1 MDYLI
6 ISRGDS
12 TLRGH
17 YPLETDLLCEV
28 TEAEN
33 GLQNGWR
40 HSVPLL
46 PRGGRFTL
54 DNVHYVRY
62 GAELVPCGQTEF
74 AKDETFGYHA
84 SNLCEYIEEKT
95 SGKVRA
101 GDVTCISL
109 ESLRAM
115 DFDGIEA
122 QLLAVHDYGHVIVNA
137 VADCD
142 VKVFAVALYR
152 AHGKGPSLHH
162 PQCGRTGQGHRQY
175 FRPAAAHPGK
185 RWSRRKARQAA
196 SSWWAATPKRPRPSW
211 KN

>member
-1 MDYLI
+1 M
-6 ISRGDS
+6 
-12 TLRGH
+12 
-17 YPLETDLLCEV
+17 
-28 TEAEN
+28 
-33 GLQNGWR
+33 
-40 HSVPLL
+40 
-46 PRGGRFTL
+46 
-54 DNVHYVRY
+54 HYVRY

-95 SGKVRA
+95 GGKVRA

-152 AHGKGPSLHH
+152 AMAKGRHFTIRSADDGHIRYLAELAKRLGLSL
-162 PQCGRTGQGHRQY
+162 PDIA
-175 FRPAAAHPGK
+175 P
-185 RWSRRKARQAA
+185 
-196 SSWWAATPKRPRPSW
+196 
-211 KN
+211 